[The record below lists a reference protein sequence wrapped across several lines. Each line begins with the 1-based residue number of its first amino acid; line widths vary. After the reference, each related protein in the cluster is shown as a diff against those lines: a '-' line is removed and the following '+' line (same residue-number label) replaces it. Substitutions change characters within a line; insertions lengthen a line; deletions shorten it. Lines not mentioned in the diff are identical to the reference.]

1 MSHKAQNDLQ
11 RCQIKRSTKYTL
23 QERSTGSKWPEFSSC
38 SFGCKLPILNFSL
51 EYFRKC
57 YQWRPWHNA
66 YCKNVS
72 LQLMLFWSYR
82 ERNKDTDTAATWPF
96 FSPLLASRDDEV
108 DLKGGLPHIKRCT
121 RGKHWHLQFVQQIA
135 IFTCCGT
142 FIKILEEF
150 FNPFLLASKLK

>member
-1 MSHKAQNDLQ
+1 MIYRDVKLKEAQNIPCRNGLLVQNDQNFLHVP
-11 RCQIKRSTKYTL
+11 L
-23 QERSTGSKWPEFSSC
+23 DA
-38 SFGCKLPILNFSL
+38 ILNFSL